1 MAIATSTILI
11 GAAVAGTAVAVG
23 GAVKS
28 TKAAKA
34 AAATATE
41 ATQVQIQQQQQTAT
55 RQRRSAV
62 RSSIIARA
70 RGQQIAQQRGVAT
83 SSGFQGGISSL
94 SSQLGANLGFGSMM
108 SGLGQRYTGLSG
120 LAAQQTAASQRYGA
134 ISNIGMQVAQ
144 FGFSNMGP
152 RASSPSSAGFPLS
165 AGEETFGTG
174 SDYITSSTAG

>member
-1 MAIATSTILI
+1 MAVFTTLALATTLSAAAVIGT
-11 GAAVAGTAVAVG
+11 GAAIYGTAAAIG
-23 GAVKS
+23 GTVKS
-28 TKAAKA
+28 AKAAKA

-108 SGLGQRYTGLSG
+108 SGLGQQFTGLSG
-120 LAAQQTAASQRYGA
+120 LAASQSADAQRYGA
-134 ISNIGMQVAQ
+134 IASTGMQVAQ
-144 FGFSNMGP
+144 FGFSNGATNP
-152 RASSPSSAGFPLS
+152 
-165 AGEETFGTG
+165 FGTNG
-174 SDYITSSTAG
+174 AGLGNPSLGMY